1 MSERTSNKGKI
12 FSLVFAAAMPFFA
25 QSAQVEPFAAGERVV
40 VLGDSITHGGSYV
53 GNLQL
58 FQCLRNPGCGTLFM
72 SAGLS
77 GDTAGGCLGRFAR
90 DVAEKRPDR
99 VLVMFGMNDVGHNLY
114 TKDAAKQKDLQAK
127 REGVFKRYETNM
139 NKVHEL
145 IAKTG
150 AKAVYITPTPYD
162 EYSDNPKKAANKDC
176 NEYGLFTLAGKV
188 RKLAAEKK
196 TSFIEL
202 YKPFTELVKKHP
214 GRFHGDR
221 VHPGGEGH
229 LIMTAMI
236 FEQAGNS
243 PFVGKCEIDAGEL
256 PYKYEPKA
264 FPLPLSDLYR
274 KAEEVYPL
282 TEKLNREMLVIK
294 GLKPGKWTLCADGKA
309 LGDFSAEELAAGVNI
324 AILPT
329 PGQLEAQ
336 KLARVAG
343 GITAAM
349 SRMCTFFA
357 MFDRVKKCGGDPE
370 NRESAFSAL
379 DKWVEGLYSNKVSSA
394 TYYSNCAKSF
404 KKTFVERAAIE
415 KRLDEQ
421 RAELNAARPKPYVI
435 SVKAAR

>member
-1 MSERTSNKGKI
+1 MSEKSLKKGKL
-12 FSLVFAAAMPFFA
+12 FSLALSAALPFFA
-25 QSAQVEPFAAGERVV
+25 SAAQVEPFAAGERVV

-77 GDTAGGCLGRFAR
+77 GDTAGGCLGRFSR
-90 DVAEKRPDR
+90 DVAEKSPDR
-99 VLVMFGMNDVGHNLY
+99 VFVMFGMNDVGHNLY
-114 TKDAAKQKDLQAK
+114 TKDAAKMKDLQAK
-127 REGVFKRYETNM
+127 REGVFKRYEANM
-139 NKVHEL
+139 NKVHDL

-150 AKAVYITPTPYD
+150 ARAVYITPTPYD
-162 EYSDNPKKAANKDC
+162 EYATNLKKVANKDC
-176 NEYGLFTLAGKV
+176 NEYGLFTLAGIV
-188 RKLAAEKK
+188 RKLAGEKN
-196 TSFIEL
+196 TAFVEL

-214 GRFHGDR
+214 GRFHADR
-221 VHPGGEGH
+221 VHPGAEGH

-243 PFVGKCEIDAGEL
+243 PIVGKCEIDACEL

-264 FPLPLSDLYR
+264 FPLPLGDLYR

-294 GLKPGKWTLCADGKA
+294 GLKPGTWTLCADGKA
-309 LGDFSAEELAAGVNI
+309 LGDFTSEALASGVNI
-324 AILPT
+324 AVLPT

-336 KLARVAG
+336 KLAKVAG
-343 GITAAM
+343 GITAGM

-379 DKWVEGLYSNKVSSA
+379 DKWVAGLYSNKVSTA

-404 KKTFVERAAIE
+404 KKTFDERAAIE
-415 KRLDEQ
+415 KQIEDK

-435 SVKAAR
+435 SVRAAR